1 MNNRIDSKNWY
12 DFVLSKGI
20 AVFLLFLG
28 VILLGLLICIFSLKS
43 GAFNWS
49 ENVDIERITKLSD
62 SIGGIVGS
70 LWALAGVILFY
81 LALENQKKNSEL
93 NKQAVEQQIKTLNL
107 QITEFREQRKEFG
120 RSATAQE
127 NTEQRLTQ
135 QLELMKI
142 ISIIDKYATL
152 AKVNSDLAKIETD
165 PEIQNDYKLICR
177 EYITKLES
185 LKHKINDEPENQQHN

>member
-1 MNNRIDSKNWY
+1 MTNNKTQNSWY

-28 VILLGLLICIFSLKS
+28 VVLVVILIIIYSLESGIFT
-43 GAFNWS
+43 WS
-49 ENVDIERITKLSD
+49 NNIDIERITKLSD

-81 LALENQKKNSEL
+81 LALENQKWNSQL
-93 NKQAVEQQIKTLNL
+93 NKLAVEEQIKTLNL
-107 QITEFREQRKEFG
+107 QISEFKEQRVEFG

-127 NTEQRLTQ
+127 NTEKRLFQ
-135 QLELMKI
+135 QLELMKK

-165 PEIQNDYKLICR
+165 REIQNEYKLICR

-185 LKHKINDEPENQQHN
+185 LKDKIDDETEEQKD